1 MFNTKNK
8 RPNILLD
15 VDGVLADFL
24 SGAIKV
30 LNRAYNRDITL
41 EQYAK
46 EWGKWGTYDYYGI
59 TVEQF
64 WKPIDETHN
73 FWMDLE
79 PMPWATKLY
88 TALSAVGDV
97 TILTMPNADPNCG
110 RQKLQWL
117 DYHLGIKPDAVML
130 GARKYLLAGNGVLID
145 DYHKNV
151 DTFKAYGGQ
160 AILIPSTWNK
170 FDTSFE
176 EIWDIISKQL

>member
-1 MFNTKNK
+1 MK
-8 RPNILLD
+8 RKQILLD
-15 VDGVLADFL
+15 QDGVLADFL

-30 LNRAYNRDITL
+30 LNRAYGRDITL
-41 EQYAK
+41 EQYSK
-46 EWGKWGTYDYYGI
+46 EFGKWGTYDYYGI

-64 WKPIDETHN
+64 WKPIDDEHN
-73 FWMDLE
+73 FWMDLP

-88 TALSAVGDV
+88 TALAAVGDV
-97 TILTMPNADPNCG
+97 TIVTMPGADPDCG

-117 DYHLGIKPDAVML
+117 DYHLGIKHTEVFL
-130 GARKYLLAGNGVLID
+130 GARKYLMAGNGILID
-145 DYHKNV
+145 DYYKNV
-151 DTFKAYGGQ
+151 DAFKENGGQ

>member
-1 MFNTKNK
+1 LK
-8 RPNILLD
+8 RKQILLD
-15 VDGVLADFL
+15 QDGVLADFL

-30 LNRAYNRDITL
+30 LNRAYGRDITL
-41 EQYAK
+41 EQYSK
-46 EWGKWGTYDYYGI
+46 EFGKWGTYDYYGI

-64 WKPIDETHN
+64 WEPIDDEFN
-73 FWMDLE
+73 FWMNLE

-88 TALSAVGDV
+88 TALAAIGDV
-97 TILTMPNADPNCG
+97 TIVTMPGADPDCG

-117 DYHLGIKPDAVML
+117 DYHLGIKHDEVFL
-130 GARKYLLAGNGVLID
+130 GARKYLMAGNGVLID
-145 DYHKNV
+145 DYHKNT
-151 DTFKAYGGQ
+151 DAFIENGGQ

>member
-1 MFNTKNK
+1 MLNTKNK

-117 DYHLGIKPDAVML
+117 DYHLGIKK
-130 GARKYLLAGNGVLID
+130 KYLNNYD
-145 DYHKNV
+145 NSYS
-151 DTFKAYGGQ
+151 YC
-160 AILIPSTWNK
+160 
-170 FDTSFE
+170 
-176 EIWDIISKQL
+176 